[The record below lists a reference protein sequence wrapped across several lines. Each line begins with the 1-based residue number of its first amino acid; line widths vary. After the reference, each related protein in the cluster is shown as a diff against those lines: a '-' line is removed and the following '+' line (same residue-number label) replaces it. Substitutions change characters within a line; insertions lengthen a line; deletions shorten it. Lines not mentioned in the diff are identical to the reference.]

1 MVTRVN
7 GFSGMDIDSM
17 VKSMMTAKRVP
28 LDKLYQ
34 QKQVLN
40 WTRDNYREVS
50 SKLYDFRS
58 NKLITKYGYNE
69 ALNSNKAVTTGN
81 TDAVKATALANA
93 SGIDMEVS
101 VTSLAT
107 KTSVK
112 TAGAGSGF
120 TTSSTL
126 AQLQAPLDPSGP
138 TSDPT
143 SADAKAKEFK
153 ITVNGQEFK
162 FTGATGISTVI
173 STINSNTAANATA
186 TFDEITGQFTI
197 ASKDSGADPTST
209 DAIPVGLGKL
219 VLGTDNSLLNVFNKK
234 DQTAD
239 LWKKTEGTNAVIKIN
254 GVDMT
259 PTSNSFTVN
268 GVQLTLVS
276 PTNTSG
282 SDVKTKVT
290 IQADTDKTLETVKG
304 FIADYN
310 ALLSSLNSKVDE
322 EKYRDY
328 APLTDEQKAEMK
340 EADIETWTEK
350 AKSGLLKNDSI
361 LNSVIA
367 SMRSVI
373 SEKLG
378 DLSKI
383 GITTGSYYEG
393 GKLIL
398 NETKLKQAITDNPQQ
413 IVDLLQGPTSAPAT
427 GLFDKLADK
436 ANDAISKISDKAGT
450 NKFSADLTSTFK
462 EESVMGKKL
471 KEYNTRIS
479 AMLTMLNN
487 AETRYYN
494 QFTAMETA
502 MNKLTTQSS
511 SLFSS

>member
-34 QKQVLN
+34 QKQILN
-40 WTRDNYREVS
+40 WTRDGYREVS

-58 NKLITKYGYNE
+58 NKLITKYGINE
-69 ALNSNKAVTTGN
+69 SLNSNKAVTTGN

-107 KTSVK
+107 KTTIK
-112 TAGAGSGF
+112 TGGAGSGF
-120 TTSSTL
+120 TTNSTL
-126 AQLQAPLDPSGP
+126 AQLKAPLDG
-138 TSDPT
+138 SDPT
-143 SADAKAKEFK
+143 SDTAKAKEFK
-153 ITVNGQEFK
+153 LTINEQN
-162 FTGATGISTVI
+162 FTFSGSTGISTVI
-173 STINSNTAANATA
+173 ATINSNTTANVTA
-186 TFDEITGQFTI
+186 TFDEITGQFAIT
-197 ASKDSGADPTST
+197 SKTSGADASGVP
-209 DAIPVGLGKL
+209 LGKV
-219 VLGTDNSLLNVFNKK
+219 VLGSDNSLLNLFNKK
-234 DQTAD
+234 DQATP
-239 LWKKTEGTNAVIKIN
+239 LFNTTPGKNAVIKIN
-254 GVDMT
+254 DVDMS
-259 PTSNSFTVN
+259 PTSNTFTVN
-268 GVQLTLVS
+268 GVQLTLIS
-276 PTNTSG
+276 PTITGNT
-282 SDVKTKVT
+282 DVKTKVT

-304 FIADYN
+304 FIEDYN
-310 ALLSSLNSKVDE
+310 ALLSSLTSKINE

-340 EADIETWTEK
+340 EDDITAWTEK
-350 AKSGLLKNDSI
+350 AKSGLLKSDNIIS
-361 LNSVIA
+361 SVIA

-398 NETKLKQAITDNPQQ
+398 DETKLKQAITDNPQQ

-450 NKFSADLTSTFK
+450 NKFTADLTSTFK

-494 QFTAMETA
+494 QFSAMETA
-502 MNKLTTQSS
+502 MNKLQSQSS
-511 SLFSS
+511 SLFSTTS